1 MLDIREIIVHM
12 QKEMEDIMDKVAHNN
27 EQNRRLID
35 DWESQHNTMTNFIVS
50 NEEDILSKL
59 DFSAVLR
66 IIKEYKPTIIPP
78 PPLEL
83 ISKSKEVSHG

>member
-1 MLDIREIIVHM
+1 
-12 QKEMEDIMDKVAHNN
+12 
-27 EQNRRLID
+27 
-35 DWESQHNTMTNFIVS
+35 MTNFIVS

-83 ISKSKEVSHG
+83 ISKSKEVSHAK